1 MIIAQTIRPTLGN
14 RCTTIHTRYVEGD
27 DIVVDTREDNDH
39 NIIENE
45 AIILLIHDT
54 CVSINKNA
62 PANEIYENI
71 HDVTII
77 DKVKKNLRQVF
88 SLIFCC

>member
-14 RCTTIHTRYVEGD
+14 PRATIHTRDGEGD
-27 DIVVDTREDNDH
+27 DIEVDTREDNDH

-45 AIILLIHDT
+45 AIISLIHDT
-54 CVSINKNA
+54 CVSIKKNA

-71 HDVTII
+71 HDVTLI
-77 DKVKKNLRQVF
+77 DKVKKSSDKS
-88 SLIFCC
+88 SL